1 MKNLAPCLRPL
12 LVGVLLFAT
21 GMGCVSAQ
29 NVDANAMISGGLQV
43 VQIVDQN
50 KAGDLWDGAAP
61 AAKKRVTRADF
72 ISQVAQARA
81 PLGAAQ
87 QRTWVAVNR
96 QVVIDADADYAGQY
110 VSVEYE
116 TRFANAA
123 DRIVREMTSF
133 HFDRDGIWRFAGY
146 VVR

>member
-1 MKNLAPCLRPL
+1 MNHTASRLRPL
-12 LVGVLLFAT
+12 LVGALLFA
-21 GMGCVSAQ
+21 GWLGLASAQ

-43 VQIVDQN
+43 IQIVDQN

-61 AAKKRVTRADF
+61 AARKRVTRADF
-72 ISQVAQARA
+72 ISQVAQVRA

-87 QRTWVAVNR
+87 QRTWIGVSR
-96 QVVIDADADYAGQY
+96 QVVVDADADYAGQY

-123 DRIVREMTSF
+123 NRVVREMTSF
-133 HFDRDGIWRFAGY
+133 HFDRDGVWRFAGY